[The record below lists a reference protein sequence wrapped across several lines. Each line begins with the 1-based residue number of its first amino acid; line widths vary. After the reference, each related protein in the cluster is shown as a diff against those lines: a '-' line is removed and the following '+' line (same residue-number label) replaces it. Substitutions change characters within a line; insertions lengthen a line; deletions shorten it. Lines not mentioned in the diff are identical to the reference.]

1 MPMTMESLGI
11 DRLSIE
17 DRLELVHAIWDSI
30 SQETATRPISESRRQ
45 ELARR
50 VAEDDAFPDD
60 TIPWEQVEREILAR
74 VKQA

>member
-1 MPMTMESLGI
+1 MPVTMESLGI

-50 VAEDDAFPDD
+50 AAEDDAFPDD

>member
-1 MPMTMESLGI
+1 MPVTMESLGI